1 MSKKGDFNQLIGQK
15 IVAFGSPP
23 TDDQCKNYYIGT
35 DNFDYTLI
43 IDDDH
48 CGCNDSWAYLQTAD
62 LLQIANQEIIDIEEE
77 SDSYGAEIKIIT
89 KENFGTIRI
98 VHEQNG
104 YYGFCY
110 DLVKSEKSDN
120 Y

>member
-23 TDDQCKNYYIGT
+23 TDRETKDYYIGT
-35 DNFDYTLI
+35 DKYDYNLL
-43 IDDDH
+43 IDDDN
-48 CGCNDSWAYLQTAD
+48 CGCNDSWAYLKSAD

-77 SDSYGAEIKIIT
+77 SDSYGATVKIIT
-89 KENFGTIRI
+89 KDNFGTLII
-98 VHEQNG
+98 VHDQNG
-104 YYGFCY
+104 YYGFSY
-110 DLVKSEKSDN
+110 DLVQSEKSDN